1 MANSQTL
8 QLLSSSA
15 RALFCSHAKKERA
28 RISAM
33 SGCSGTRMRCRTD
46 TGVRSG
52 QANCGACAS
61 THTHTGISGFAG
73 FSSAQALPHRNIQ
86 KRENGVSG
94 TENIFE
100 FNHVHISASVT
111 SLSTTATNV
120 TSILVALSM
129 RNGRALSVRRPCR
142 GMTIQSIFFQDSHE
156 PVDCIRA
163 RRGCQHRRLSPLRG
177 RRHAQGPSV
186 RLGHLGLRQVGLCA
200 ERERRRRARHLVGRH
215 VEQLGGTGED
225 HVGGRKRSERAVS
238 TGSARGVVGRS
249 CEALA
254 APVLS
259 AGAPSS
265 DGRPPAGLPGASQ

>member
-1 MANSQTL
+1 MPPPKK
-8 QLLSSSA
+8 
-15 RALFCSHAKKERA
+15 RACSNFGYVG
-28 RISAM
+28 
-33 SGCSGTRMRCRTD
+33 GCSGTRMRCRKV

-120 TSILVALSM
+120 TSILVALTM

-186 RLGHLGLRQVGLCA
+186 RLWHLGLRQVWPCA
-200 ERERRRRARHLVGRH
+200 EGERRRRARHLVGRH

-238 TGSARGVVGRS
+238 TGSARGGVRRS

-265 DGRPPAGLPGASQ
+265 DGRPPAGLPGASR